1 VKYKSGYK
9 YQLVEDETF
18 KTKFRPIEQ
27 IHTDYLHL
35 HDDGTLL
42 IEKGY
47 CWDGP
52 SGPTFDTITFM
63 KGSCLHD
70 ALYQLMRMD
79 KLPCSQW
86 RIADRELEKQCLRDG
101 MWSLRAKWVM
111 AGLKFAR
118 GKAARPSSA
127 KKVYKA

>member
-1 VKYKSGYK
+1 
-9 YQLVEDETF
+9 
-18 KTKFRPIEQ
+18 
-27 IHTDYLHL
+27 LHL
-35 HDDGTLL
+35 SEAGTLL

-52 SGPTFDTITFM
+52 SGPTFDTMTFM

-79 KLPCSQW
+79 LLPWSQW
-86 RIADRELEKQCLRDG
+86 RIADKELETQCLRDG

-127 KKVYKA
+127 KKVYRA